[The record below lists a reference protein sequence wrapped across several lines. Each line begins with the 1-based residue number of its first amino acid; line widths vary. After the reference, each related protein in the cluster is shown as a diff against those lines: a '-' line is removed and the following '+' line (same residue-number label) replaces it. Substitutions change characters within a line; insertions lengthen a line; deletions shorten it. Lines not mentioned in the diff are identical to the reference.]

1 MDIRGAHR
9 QDGASNVHST
19 IMSIASGPVRSTP
32 GRRAVDRKH
41 RLDVS
46 RLRTSF
52 IAAPTG
58 IALLDGSGV
67 AIDVNPA
74 LCALFGCLPAALLD
88 TALPD
93 LVHPD
98 DVASVRAL
106 MLASEERPRPVA
118 QLEIRCVRA
127 DGQLRWAE
135 LSTSHVIGG
144 EDRGKTWIVAH
155 LQDVHARHQADER
168 VQRSEERNA
177 ALARE
182 LHRRN
187 SELREN
193 NLRLRRFASLAS
205 HDLSAPL
212 ASVSGV
218 LALIDRRVGGLLESD
233 DRELLAASRVRV
245 EQMRGLIGDM
255 LAYARGWTTLRV
267 DDVDLAEVA
276 RAALGGLTE
285 DVQARDPQIHIGALP
300 TVRADREQLL
310 RVLHNLLHNALKFA
324 DAGTRPVI
332 HVDARRGD
340 AGWEI
345 AVRDNGPGVAA
356 ADRIRI
362 FEMLERAQ
370 PRERSGCGLGL
381 AICAEVV
388 TRHGGEIWVEP
399 APAGGSRFAF
409 TLPDVLPAS
418 AHAEPRP

>member
-1 MDIRGAHR
+1 MDIQGAHR
-9 QDGASNVHST
+9 QDGAPDVQST
-19 IMSIASGPVRSTP
+19 IMSIAAAPVRSMP
-32 GRRAVDRKH
+32 GRRAVDRRH

-58 IALLDGSGV
+58 IALLDGDGV

-88 TALPD
+88 TTLAD

-106 MLASEERPRPVA
+106 MAASEERPRPVS
-118 QLEIRCVRA
+118 QLEVRCVRA

-168 VQRSEERNA
+168 ERRSEARNA
-177 ALARE
+177 TLAQE

-187 SELREN
+187 IELREN

-218 LALIDRRVGGLLESD
+218 LALIDRRVGGLLESE
-233 DRELLAASRVRV
+233 DRELLAASLGRV

-255 LAYARGWTTLRV
+255 LAYARGWTTLRIG
-267 DDVDLAEVA
+267 DVDLAEVA
-276 RAALGGLTE
+276 RAALGGLAD
-285 DVQARDPQIHIGALP
+285 DVRARDPQIHIGAMA
-300 TVRADREQLL
+300 TVRVDREQLL

-324 DAGTRPVI
+324 AAGARPV
-332 HVDARRGD
+332 
-340 AGWEI
+340 
-345 AVRDNGPGVAA
+345 
-356 ADRIRI
+356 
-362 FEMLERAQ
+362 
-370 PRERSGCGLGL
+370 S
-381 AICAEVV
+381 
-388 TRHGGEIWVEP
+388 
-399 APAGGSRFAF
+399 APAS
-409 TLPDVLPAS
+409 PSSSS
-418 AHAEPRP
+418 AWPPSSATTGRSA

>member
-1 MDIRGAHR
+1 M
-9 QDGASNVHST
+9 
-19 IMSIASGPVRSTP
+19 PE
-32 GRRAVDRKH
+32 RRAVDRRH

-58 IALLDGSGV
+58 IALLDGDGV

-88 TALPD
+88 TTLAD

-106 MLASEERPRPVA
+106 MAACEERPRPVS
-118 QLEIRCVRA
+118 QLEVRCVRA
-127 DGQLRWAE
+127 DGQLRWAK

-168 VQRSEERNA
+168 ERRTEARNA
-177 ALARE
+177 VLAQE

-187 SELREN
+187 IELREN

-218 LALIDRRVGGLLESD
+218 LALIDRRVGGLLESE
-233 DRELLAASRVRV
+233 DRELLAASLGRV
-245 EQMRGLIGDM
+245 EQMRGLISDM
-255 LAYARGWTTLRV
+255 LAYARGWTTLRIG
-267 DDVDLAEVA
+267 DVDLADVA
-276 RAALGGLTE
+276 RAALGGLADEVRT
-285 DVQARDPQIHIGALP
+285 RDPQIHIGAMA

-324 DAGTRPVI
+324 DAGARPVI
-332 HVDARRGD
+332 HVDARRTD
-340 AGWEI
+340 AGWEV
-345 AVRDNGPGVAA
+345 AVSDNGPGVAA

-362 FEMLERAQ
+362 FDMLERAQ
-370 PRERSGCGLGL
+370 PRETSGCGLGL

-399 APAGGSRFAF
+399 GPAGGSRFVF

-418 AHAEPRP
+418 ARIQPRS

>member
-1 MDIRGAHR
+1 
-9 QDGASNVHST
+9 
-19 IMSIASGPVRSTP
+19 MSIAAPPVRTTP
-32 GRRAVDRKH
+32 GRRAVDQRH
-41 RLDVS
+41 RLDVN

-52 IAAPTG
+52 IGAPTG
-58 IALLDGSGV
+58 IALLDGAGV

-74 LCALFGCLPAALLD
+74 LCALFGCLPAQLLD
-88 TALPD
+88 TMLAD

-98 DVASVRAL
+98 DVAPVRAL
-106 MLASEERPRPVA
+106 MVASEERPRPVA
-118 QLEIRCVRA
+118 QLEVRCVRA

-135 LSTSHVIGG
+135 LTTSHVIGG
-144 EDRGKTWIVAH
+144 EDRGNAWIVAH

-218 LALIDRRVGGLLESD
+218 LALIDRRVGERLEAE
-233 DRELLAASRVRV
+233 DRELLAASLERV

-255 LAYARGWTTLRV
+255 LAYARGWTTLRIG
-267 DDVDLAEVA
+267 DVDLAEVT
-276 RAALGGLTE
+276 RAALAGLTE
-285 DVQARDPQIHIGALP
+285 ELRTREPQIHVGALP
-300 TVRADREQLL
+300 TVRGDREQLL

-324 DAGTRPVI
+324 ETGTDGPAVVRVE
-332 HVDARRGD
+332 ARREE
-340 AGWEI
+340 AGWQI
-345 AVRDNGPGVAA
+345 AVCDNGPGVDT

-370 PRERSGCGLGL
+370 PRETAGCGLGL
-381 AICAEVV
+381 AICSEVV
-388 TRHGGEIWVEP
+388 TRHGGQIWVEP
-399 APAGGSRFAF
+399 VPAGGSRFAF

-418 AHAEPRP
+418 ARAQPR